1 MDERQREIS
10 NTFKRMVR
18 KRKHFTIR
26 VSRTKTM
33 YCINY
38 GGSTTKVWLV
48 VGVVITS
55 SGYLEIITSR
65 HARKLEDAVIIC
77 SLKFLNHA

>member
-1 MDERQREIS
+1 
-10 NTFKRMVR
+10 
-18 KRKHFTIR
+18 
-26 VSRTKTM
+26 M